1 MNPGND
7 PKTLEKLWKSAQSWK
22 WGNIYFC
29 KEDPRVIVPKR
40 LKWMG
45 WTINF
50 ARPSAFPTLFALMVF
65 IGLPFFWLA
74 FTGFANAPLWFAI
87 IVADILALCL
97 ICWYLASKKRY

>member
-7 PKTLEKLWKSAQSWK
+7 PKTLEELWKSAQIWK

-50 ARPSAFPTLFALMVF
+50 VRPTAFPTLIALIVF
-65 IGLPFFWLA
+65 ISAPLTWLT
-74 FTGFANAPLWFAI
+74 FEGYVNTPLWFAVL
-87 IVADILALCL
+87 VADIVAVCLA
-97 ICWYLASKKRY
+97 CWHLTSKRRY